1 STAAAIIITRT
12 NESAEITGLVRRQ
25 MLAQPSVLYTVAGV
39 IAVIALVPGMPHL
52 AFLSF
57 AALIAFVGW
66 RTAKFAPIEEAES
79 LDKVAALSRDLRQD
93 KPQPL
98 AWEDIPLVERL
109 SVSLGYKLVGLVNDA
124 GGSPLPLRIRGVR
137 QTLSEQLGFLL
148 PEVHIRDS
156 LR

>member
-1 STAAAIIITRT
+1 
-12 NESAEITGLVRRQ
+12 
-25 MLAQPSVLYTVAGV
+25 M
-39 IAVIALVPGMPHL
+39 
-52 AFLSF
+52 
-57 AALIAFVGW
+57 
-66 RTAKFAPIEEAES
+66 EEAES
-79 LDKVAALSRDLRQD
+79 LEKVAALSRDLRQD

-156 LR
+156 LRLKARSTPSTSTASASTAPNCTRTA